1 VTPKAL
7 AAIHAASFV
16 VPRPWSEA
24 EFADLLASPTVFLL
38 TESEGFLLGR
48 VVADE
53 AELLTLAV
61 TPTNRRK
68 GIGQRLVGRFLSEA
82 RSRGAR
88 HAFLEV
94 SAENLAAI
102 MLYRAIGFVDAGRRK
117 AYYRAA
123 DGQPSDA
130 LVLSFNLQG

>member
-1 VTPKAL
+1 MTPTEL
-7 AAIHAASFV
+7 ADLHKASFV
-16 VPRPWSEA
+16 TPRPWSDA
-24 EFADLLASPTVFLL
+24 EFADLLESPMVFLL
-38 TESEGFLLGR
+38 TESAGFLLGR

-68 GIGQRLVGRFLSEA
+68 GIGGRLVGRFLSEA

-102 MLYRAIGFVDAGRRK
+102 MLYRAIGFVDSGRRK
-117 AYYRAA
+117 GYFRAA
-123 DGQPSDA
+123 NGQSSDA